1 MKILIASPEIVPF
14 AKTGGLADVTGALP
28 KAIERLG
35 EDVAAIMPKYKT
47 VDEKKFGLEYTG
59 KNIRVPISNRI
70 EEAKIY
76 QGYINSQESGGRT
89 GVPPVS
95 RQSKIPIYFIEK
107 NEYYDREYLYGTPQG
122 DYPDNAERFI
132 YFSRAV
138 LEACK
143 VIGFKPDIIHCN
155 DWQTGMVPVY
165 LKTLY
170 KDDPFFKDT
179 AAIFTVHNIGYQGL
193 FWHFDMHLTNL
204 GWDIFTPEGIE
215 FYGKINILKGGIIYS
230 DVITA
235 VSKTYSLEIQ
245 TEEYG
250 RGLDGVLRKRKDDL
264 YGVINGIDYEE
275 WNPETD
281 KHLAARYSIDDL
293 SGKWECKKDLLNIYG
308 LTPSKEIPVIAA
320 ISRLDEQKGFD
331 LITEVIADLMKLEF
345 QFIFLGT
352 GKEKYQKIFEDIG
365 KKYPLKAGIKIGFD
379 NALAHKIEAGADM
392 FLMPSRY
399 EPCGLNQLYSF
410 KYGTIPIVRATGGL
424 NDTVENY
431 DPTLPR
437 RAGEREGNGF
447 KFSEYSSKELLSVI
461 ERAVDVYN
469 DHIGWKE
476 LMNKAMG
483 EDYSWGHS
491 AREYV
496 DLYRKAKEKKE
507 HQSTR

>member
-1 MKILIASPEIVPF
+1 MKILISSPEIVPF

-28 KAIERLG
+28 KALERLG
-35 EDVAAIMPKYKT
+35 EDVAAIMPKYKI

-59 KNIRVPISNRI
+59 KNINVPISNRI

-76 QGYINSQESGGRT
+76 KGYINSEAGGR
-89 GVPPVS
+89 GQGASKGIPV
-95 RQSKIPIYFIEK
+95 YFIDK
-107 NEYYDREYLYGTPQG
+107 KEYYDREYLYGTPQG

-143 VIGFKPDIIHCN
+143 AIGFKPDIIHCN
-155 DWQTGMVPVY
+155 DWQTGMLPVY

-170 KDDPFFKDT
+170 KNDPFFKDT
-179 AAIFTVHNIGYQGL
+179 AVLFTVHNIGYQGL

-215 FYGKINILKGGIIYS
+215 FYGKINILKGGILYS
-230 DVITA
+230 DIITA

-250 RGLDGVLRKRKDDL
+250 RGLDGVLLKRKDDL
-264 YGVINGIDYEE
+264 CGVLNGIDYEE

-281 KHLAARYSIDDL
+281 GYLAAKYSVNDL
-293 SGKWECKKDLLNIYG
+293 SGKWECKKDLLDIYG
-308 LTPSKEIPVIAA
+308 LAPSKEIPVIAA

-331 LITEVIADLMKLEF
+331 LVTEVIADLMGLDL

-392 FLMPSRY
+392 FLMPSKY
-399 EPCGLNQLYSF
+399 EPCGLNQLYSL
-410 KYGTIPIVRATGGL
+410 KYGTVPVVRATGGL
-424 NDTVENY
+424 NDTIENY
-431 DPTLPR
+431 DPIKKT
-437 RAGEREGNGF
+437 GNGF
-447 KFSEYSSKELLSVI
+447 KFKEYSSKELLSAI
-461 ERAVDVYN
+461 KRAVDVYGVHP
-469 DHIGWKE
+469 DWKE
-476 LMNKAMG
+476 LMVKAMG

-491 AREYV
+491 AREYLE
-496 DLYRKAKEKKE
+496 LYKKAIEKKG
-507 HQSTR
+507 SRVK